1 MFDVEVQCGIAVLLT
16 IVYLYAI
23 VFSGFYFQLLLA
35 ALCTVAH
42 FPDVYD
48 GVTVDYQTKHIVS
61 TNVEQQRFVTCRLE
75 GAIQTCREVLQLDT
89 RSKYGITAVVQVD
102 GLTQVDGSHGLAL
115 HLHIVPEN
123 GLHTRIA

>member
-23 VFSGFYFQLLLA
+23 VFSSFYFQLLLA

-48 GVTVDYQTKHIVS
+48 GVTVDYQTQHIVS
-61 TNVEQQRFVTCRLE
+61 TNVEQQRLVTCRLE
-75 GAIQTCREVLQLDT
+75 GAIQTCREVL
-89 RSKYGITAVVQVD
+89 
-102 GLTQVDGSHGLAL
+102 
-115 HLHIVPEN
+115 
-123 GLHTRIA
+123 